1 MQPTES
7 SGLSFEKEKQ
17 LPTSQL
23 ILSLLK
29 TNWKKNRAIL
39 RVRHYQSL
47 KLQRQEILNIE
58 DSMKNGT

>member
-7 SGLSFEKEKQ
+7 SGLSFENEKQ
-17 LPTSQL
+17 LSTSEL

-39 RVRHYQSL
+39 RVLHYQSL